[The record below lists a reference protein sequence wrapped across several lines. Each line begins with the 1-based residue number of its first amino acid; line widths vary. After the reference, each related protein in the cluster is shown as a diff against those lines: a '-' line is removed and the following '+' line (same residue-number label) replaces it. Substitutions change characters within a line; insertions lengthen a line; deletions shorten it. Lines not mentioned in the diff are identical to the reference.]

1 MKILMD
7 TLLPSDSPHRKT
19 ALQEGLI
26 MGMDEEYGVNHTSPP
41 FSKEE
46 FMNALSKLKEKK
58 IARIE

>member
-46 FMNALSKLKEKK
+46 FIKS
-58 IARIE
+58 ARIE